1 MNRYLNLILLAAG
14 NGERY
19 GSNKLLT
26 DINGKPMYRHIFDHL
41 HHYYQDHVSD
51 CEVTVVSQ
59 YEEILASAKAAGFSA
74 VHNPSPEDGISLTI
88 RLGLEA
94 GIASSLER
102 RVNNTGTNRHQ
113 GTGSVFF
120 TADQPFVQYKTVED
134 FLIQACMADKG
145 IVSASHSGVSGNPV
159 FFDEIYYP
167 ELMDLT
173 GDIGGKHVMN
183 RHLDDVAWF
192 EMSPE
197 ELTDIDLPGSGSNR
211 IRDLSE

>member
-26 DINGKPMYRHIFDHL
+26 DINGKPMYRYIFDHL
-41 HHYYQDHVSD
+41 HHYYQDHDSD

-102 RVNNTGTNRHQ
+102 RANNSVASRHK

-120 TADQPFVQYKTVED
+120 TADQPFVQFKTVED
-134 FLIQACMADKG
+134 FLIQASMTDKG

-167 ELMDLT
+167 ELMHLT
-173 GDIGGKHVMN
+173 GDIGGKRVMN

-197 ELTDIDLPGSGSNR
+197 ELADIDLPGSGSNR